1 MKRDISVPLS
11 RPSFSDNEEAAVS
24 RVLKSGWVTQGPE
37 VLSLEEEFSSF
48 VGSKYA
54 CAVSNCTSGLFM
66 ALTALG
72 VTSAD
77 EVITVTHS
85 FIATA
90 NVIIHRGASPI
101 FVDIEEGGYNID
113 VSRVDSLIGE
123 RTKAIIAVHQ
133 FGVPCDIKALALV
146 AKKRGIFLV
155 EDAACALGSFIEEA
169 PGRMRIGNPIGDAV
183 CFSFHP
189 RKVLTTGDGG
199 MITTNSATL
208 DSKFRLLRQHGMSVS
223 DLARHGSKVL
233 TTESYEEIGYNFR
246 LTDIQAAVGRAQ
258 LGTLSERIARR
269 ARLASIYLNEL
280 PVFFKSLSERD
291 QRQTNWQSYP
301 VRLPNQQIR
310 DSLASYLKS
319 VGVGVKK
326 GIQNIHSTQAY
337 KRLNWKCKTEACIT
351 CPKGACQRLPNS
363 EKAQNETLLL
373 PMFCDM
379 SEGEQS
385 YVLEA
390 IHSFVN
396 DFSLSE
402 SIL

>member
-1 MKRDISVPLS
+1 MKAGINVPLS
-11 RPSFSDNEEAAVS
+11 RPSFSDNEAAAVS

-54 CAVSNCTSGLFM
+54 CAVSNCTSALFM

-90 NVIIHRGASPI
+90 NVIIHRGASPV
-101 FVDIEEGGYNID
+101 FVDIEEGGYNLD
-113 VSRVDSLIGE
+113 VTQVESLIGE
-123 RTKAIIAVHQ
+123 KTKAIIAVHQ
-133 FGVPCDIKALALV
+133 FGVPCDIKALAIV

-169 PGRMRIGNPIGDAV
+169 PGRTRIGNPIGDAV

-199 MITTNSATL
+199 MITTNSETL
-208 DSKFRLLRQHGMSVS
+208 DSKFRSLRQHGMSVS
-223 DLARHGSKVL
+223 DLARHGSTVL
-233 TTESYEEIGYNFR
+233 TTETYEEIGYNFR

-258 LGTLSERIARR
+258 LGTLSERITRR
-269 ARLASIYLNEL
+269 ARLASIYSNDL
-280 PVFFKSLSERD
+280 PVFFKSLNERD
-291 QRQTNWQSYP
+291 QKQTNWQSYP
-301 VRLPNQQIR
+301 VRLPNQRIR

-337 KRLNWKCKTEACIT
+337 SSLDWKCKTEACIT
-351 CPKGACQRLPNS
+351 CSKGACDRLLNS
-363 EKAQNETLLL
+363 ERAQNETLLL

-379 SEGEQS
+379 SEREQS

-390 IHSFVN
+390 IHSFVG
-396 DFSLSE
+396 DFSFSE
-402 SIL
+402 SLL